1 MRLLIHE
8 VYFWL
13 LADIVCC
20 VRNPPQADLITAAM
34 YVVNL
39 AQPAKLDERGR
50 IAVAA
55 IAIVAWQDR
64 LSILD
69 AARFLFGGRL

>member
-20 VRNPPQADLITAAM
+20 VRNPPQADLITAAI
-34 YVVNL
+34 V
-39 AQPAKLDERGR
+39 RGKF
-50 IAVAA
+50 
-55 IAIVAWQDR
+55 
-64 LSILD
+64 ST
-69 AARFLFGGRL
+69 ARKIG